1 VAFTDRVKIHVQGG
15 HGGGGC
21 VSFRRESRVPKG
33 GPDGGNGGR
42 GGSVVVIADPAVED
56 LSRYRH
62 AVHHKARAGQP
73 GSGRRRHGKNGED
86 AEIHVPLG
94 TRIIRDDETIA
105 FLHTPGERAEI
116 AVGGEGGVGNYAF
129 RSSTHQ
135 TPRESI
141 PGMPGDETWIVLE
154 LRMPLSVAIVGLPN
168 SGKSALLNA
177 LTGAVA
183 PVADYPRTSRQPE
196 FGPLKD
202 EYGNLFLV
210 ADLPGVDEQ
219 GRPRRDG
226 YLGQLERAQ
235 IILHC
240 VDGRDAEGLPE
251 ALAQVRDGIAPYV
264 NPDAEEIVVATH
276 VRREVPEGIDIA
288 VDSYTGVGIPELR
301 ELLLTRLRAE
311 AEWPSSL

>member
-1 VAFTDRVKIHVQGG
+1 M
-15 HGGGGC
+15 
-21 VSFRRESRVPKG
+21 
-33 GPDGGNGGR
+33 
-42 GGSVVVIADPAVED
+42 
-56 LSRYRH
+56 
-62 AVHHKARAGQP
+62 
-73 GSGRRRHGKNGED
+73 
-86 AEIHVPLG
+86 G

-105 FLHTPGERAEI
+105 FLNAPGERAEV

-135 TPRESI
+135 TPRESV
-141 PGMPGDETWIVLE
+141 PGMPGDEAWIVLE

-168 SGKSALLNA
+168 SGKSALLNT

-202 EYGNLFLV
+202 DFGNLFLV
-210 ADLPGVDEQ
+210 ADLPGVDEE

-240 VDGRDAEGLPE
+240 VDGRDPE
-251 ALAQVRDGIAPYV
+251 SIPQALAMVRDGIAPFV

-276 VRREVPEGIDIA
+276 VRSDPPDGVDIV
-288 VDSYTGVGIPELR
+288 VDSYTGMGIEELR

-311 AEWPSSL
+311 G

>member
-1 VAFTDRVKIHVQGG
+1 MAFTDRAKIHVQGG

-62 AVHHKARAGQP
+62 VVHHKARPGQP
-73 GSGRRRHGKNGED
+73 GSGRRKHGKNGED
-86 AEIHVPLG
+86 SEIHVPLG
-94 TRIIRDDETIA
+94 TRIIRDDEEIA
-105 FLHTPGERAEI
+105 FLNEPGERAEV
-116 AVGGEGGVGNYAF
+116 AVGGEGGIGNHAF

-135 TPRESI
+135 TPRESV
-141 PGMPGDETWIVLE
+141 PGMPGDEGWIILE

-183 PVADYPRTSRQPE
+183 PVAEYPRTSRQPE

-226 YLGQLERAQ
+226 YLGQLERAE

-240 VDGRDAEGLPE
+240 VDGRDPE
-251 ALAQVRDGIAPYV
+251 LVDDALAQVREGISPYV
-264 NPDAEEIVVATH
+264 SPGTPEIVVATH
-276 VRREVPEGIDIA
+276 VRGDAPDGVDVA
-288 VDSYTGVGIPELR
+288 VDSFAGMGIDDLR
-301 ELLLTRLRAE
+301 DTLLARLRAGV
-311 AEWPSSL
+311 